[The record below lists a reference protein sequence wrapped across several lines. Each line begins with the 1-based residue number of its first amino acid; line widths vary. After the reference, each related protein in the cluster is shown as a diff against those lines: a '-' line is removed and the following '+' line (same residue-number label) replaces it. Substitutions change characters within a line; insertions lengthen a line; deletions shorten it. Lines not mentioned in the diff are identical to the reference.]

1 MMSPSIET
9 VVKMMESLPEP
20 AQNQVTEH
28 VRNYIEEL
36 QDEIQWDFLFNKTQ
50 KQLIKAAKR
59 AKQEIAK
66 GYAKPMNY
74 NEL

>member
-1 MMSPSIET
+1 
-9 VVKMMESLPEP
+9 MESLPEP

>member
-1 MMSPSIET
+1 MSPSIET